1 MKRTSFRHHRLLAVL
16 GLSLVLP
23 WSAAR
28 ADVVIMKPTAG
39 ETEGKQYKDAKV
51 LSETADSI
59 TFEYFPVANI
69 RDTKTVKKEE
79 VAQVIRQKPEELE
92 IVPLRA
98 LAQLPDLSTS
108 DKYEMVIKDSL
119 LPFVNKYAGTPQAAE
134 VQEMIKTLQ
143 TEKEK
148 VVSGAVKMD
157 GKWLTAEQA
166 KRDARE
172 LEAYKVRREIR
183 ELAGKNDLK
192 GALNTWVK
200 MKDKEEGYTDTL
212 QYVQAIPEI
221 QEILKK
227 YKAILDA
234 QLAQQPGLV
243 AARKKNLASLVEP
256 DLGRAQRAY
265 DKEDANFKAIA
276 DMERQTRVAWSTT
289 YRYDIKSIQEGLKDV
304 STEVAQLTVLD
315 LEKVKAQNEHI
326 AAARRYLA
334 DGNLEQAEASIAR
347 AQSVS
352 IKDGS
357 RVLQKVRNEAAALRN
372 ELNRKKT
379 NSRIFG
385 GNTTTV
391 PSATSFGNKPGQ
403 DDRVAAATA
412 AADSKATQMAETKAK
427 GGDEKPST
435 GTGLTSLDTAGK
447 QPATKS
453 NAPANDDAPTKP
465 KRPVVAEEDPL
476 QTYLLYGGAG
486 LLAVLLIAMFLQKR
500 RK

>member
-1 MKRTSFRHHRLLAVL
+1 MPTSRP
-16 GLSLVLP
+16 SLT
-23 WSAAR
+23 WSA
-28 ADVVIMKPTAG
+28 K
-39 ETEGKQYKDAKV
+39 
-51 LSETADSI
+51 L
-59 TFEYFPVANI
+59 
-69 RDTKTVKKEE
+69 
-79 VAQVIRQKPEELE
+79 
-92 IVPLRA
+92 
-98 LAQLPDLSTS
+98 
-108 DKYEMVIKDSL
+108 
-119 LPFVNKYAGTPQAAE
+119 
-134 VQEMIKTLQ
+134 
-143 TEKEK
+143 
-148 VVSGAVKMD
+148 
-157 GKWLTAEQA
+157 
-166 KRDARE
+166 
-172 LEAYKVRREIR
+172 
-183 ELAGKNDLK
+183 
-192 GALNTWVK
+192 
-200 MKDKEEGYTDTL
+200 
-212 QYVQAIPEI
+212 
-221 QEILKK
+221 
-227 YKAILDA
+227 
-234 QLAQQPGLV
+234 
-243 AARKKNLASLVEP
+243 
-256 DLGRAQRAY
+256 
-265 DKEDANFKAIA
+265 
-276 DMERQTRVAWSTT
+276 AWSTT